1 MEIKRELLL
10 NRLLDLRH
18 IKVIIK
24 SNINTA

>member
-18 IKVIIK
+18 NKVIIK
-24 SNINTA
+24 SKINTA